1 MQHPSDRDTY
11 IRTAHPSAVPW
22 WMFVWNSGIAMAH
35 KLHDLPTPLKLLDV
49 GCGLG
54 LTAMVAQQ
62 LGHHTYVTDMF
73 VESYDY
79 VRRNCE
85 ANEIHPPQWVDAIAD
100 IPPGSL
106 DCVTMS
112 DVLYNQDP
120 ATERTIESAL
130 HAIKPRGFLMIA
142 EPTRLT
148 ESLLLRRFD
157 VFNRPYTKET
167 IKLEYTVDLSEVK
180 DDYTTINIYTFRV

>member
-1 MQHPSDRDTY
+1 MQYPSDRDTY

-120 ATERTIESAL
+120 ATVQTIELAL
-130 HAIKPRGFLMIA
+130 QAIKPSGFLMIA